1 MKLNFYGGINF
12 QKKEKRCM
20 IMIPIRIA
28 KRALTLSNPRWKQY
42 LQNNRTK
49 EGAMLEEIYMV
60 RVSCKLFETGTS
72 RREERNL
79 EEFVNK
85 TGRSPVWK
93 RARRRGT
100 IRTNRKLPKDHLFI
114 LVSAQ
119 TIVSYSFFFSLFIYF
134 CSSFF
139 VSSLSFSFL
148 PSPVAIYHRPI
159 RIRERGNGP
168 RVPLLR
174 RGGILRG
181 RWMEWRRT
189 MVTSD
194 EKSRE
199 KFCNCQ
205 IWYFTLRPCIYCE
218 TIELV
223 SPHTLHRIRRM

>member
-119 TIVSYSFFFSLFIYF
+119 TIVSYSFFFLYSFI
-134 CSSFF
+134 F
-139 VSSLSFSFL
+139 VPPFSFL
-148 PSPVAIYHRPI
+148 PSPSPSSPPPSLFTTDLQGFA
-159 RIRERGNGP
+159 
-168 RVPLLR
+168 
-174 RGGILRG
+174 RGGTGHVFLF
-181 RWMEWRRT
+181 
-189 MVTSD
+189 SD
-194 EKSRE
+194 AVA
-199 KFCNCQ
+199 F
-205 IWYFTLRPCIYCE
+205 
-218 TIELV
+218 
-223 SPHTLHRIRRM
+223 

>member
-28 KRALTLSNPRWKQY
+28 KRALTLSNLRWKQY

-49 EGAMLEEIYMV
+49 ESAMLEEIYMV

-119 TIVSYSFFFSLFIYF
+119 TIVSYSFFFLYSFI
-134 CSSFF
+134 F
-139 VSSLSFSFL
+139 VPPFSFL
-148 PSPVAIYHRPI
+148 PSPSPSS
-159 RIRERGNGP
+159 P
-168 RVPLLR
+168 PPSL
-174 RGGILRG
+174 
-181 RWMEWRRT
+181 
-189 MVTSD
+189 
-194 EKSRE
+194 
-199 KFCNCQ
+199 
-205 IWYFTLRPCIYCE
+205 FTTDL
-218 TIELV
+218 
-223 SPHTLHRIRRM
+223 